1 MAIIKELLPEFVHN
15 FHGLEEVEEE
25 SKEVFSNFMT
35 LSEKLE
41 LDLPEDNITEVL
53 AVNTRSLR
61 MKT

>member
-1 MAIIKELLPEFVHN
+1 MQFVHN
-15 FHGLEEVEEE
+15 FRGFKKAGEE

>member
-1 MAIIKELLPEFVHN
+1 MAIAKELLPEFVHN
-15 FHGLEEVEEE
+15 FHGIEEE

-41 LDLPEDNITEVL
+41 LDLPEENITEVL
-53 AVNTRSLR
+53 AVNMRSLR